1 MNKDTLESIAY
12 ENGLQY
18 ITTTTAANGYPQN
31 LRGAIVGFNT
41 FDEAKALAN
50 KYNLRI
56 TTFYKKDGWQL
67 YRRSGDTT
75 WEPLHITASDYGD
88 DYKSFTNDIS
98 VEDFLENELLP
109 SLVPTTFG
117 DIITYTYRYEE
128 LFDKIVAAADDE
140 LVIASS
146 FGDYVETIKKDL
158 MEWSN
163 DSQTWVV
170 GLIDDEE

>member
-1 MNKDTLESIAY
+1 MSKDTLESIAY

-31 LRGAIVGFNT
+31 LRGAIIGFDT
-41 FDEAKALAN
+41 FDEAKALAD
-50 KYNLRI
+50 KHNLRV
-56 TTFYKKDGWQL
+56 TTFYKKAGWQF
-67 YRRSGDTT
+67 YTRNGDTT

-98 VEDFLENELLP
+98 QEDFLENELLP
-109 SLVPTTFG
+109 SLAPTTFG
-117 DIITYTYRYEE
+117 DIITYTHRYEE
-128 LFDKIVAAADDE
+128 LFDKIVEAEDDE
-140 LVIASS
+140 LVIASC

-158 MEWSN
+158 MEWSG
-163 DSQTWVV
+163 DSQTCVV